1 MLVAKQI
8 HFPEGA
14 MTLQQEIIQALGASP
29 QIDTD
34 GEIRRS
40 VDFLK
45 SYLQTYPFIKAL
57 VLGISGGQDSTLTG
71 KLCQQAINELR
82 AEGDDSRQFIAVR
95 LPYGVQADEQDC
107 QDAIAFIQPDR
118 VLTVNIKSA
127 VLASEQA
134 LREAGIELSDFV
146 RGNEKAR
153 ERMKAQ
159 YSIAG
164 MTHGVVVGTDHAA
177 EAITGFFTKYGDGG
191 TDINPI
197 FRLNKRQGKQL
208 LARLGCPEHLY
219 KKLPTADLEDDRP
232 SLPDEAALGVTYD
245 NIDDYLEG
253 KTLDEKTAKIIEG
266 WYLKTEHKRR
276 TPITVFDD
284 FWKR

>member
-1 MLVAKQI
+1 
-8 HFPEGA
+8 
-14 MTLQQEIIQALGASP
+14 MTLQQQIIKALGAKP
-29 QIDTD
+29 QINAEE
-34 GEIRRS
+34 EIRRS

-45 SYLQTYPFIKAL
+45 SYLQTYPFIKSL
-57 VLGISGGQDSTLTG
+57 VLGISGGQDSTLAG
-71 KLCQQAINELR
+71 KLCQMAINELR
-82 AEGDDSRQFIAVR
+82 QETGNESLQFIAVR

-118 VLTVNIKSA
+118 VLTVNIKGA

-164 MTHGVVVGTDHAA
+164 MTSGVVVGTDHAA

-191 TDINPI
+191 TDINPLY
-197 FRLNKRQGKQL
+197 RLNKRQGKQL
-208 LARLGCPEHLY
+208 LTALGCPEHLY
-219 KKLPTADLEDDRP
+219 KKAPTADLEDDRP
-232 SLPDEAALGVTYD
+232 SLPDEVALGVTYD

-253 KTLDEKTAKIIEG
+253 KNVPEQVARTIEN

-276 TPITVFDD
+276 PPITFFDD
-284 FWKR
+284 FWKK

>member
-1 MLVAKQI
+1 M
-8 HFPEGA
+8 
-14 MTLQQEIIQALGASP
+14 
-29 QIDTD
+29 
-34 GEIRRS
+34 
-40 VDFLK
+40 K

-118 VLTVNIKSA
+118 VLTVNIKGA

>member
-1 MLVAKQI
+1 
-8 HFPEGA
+8 
-14 MTLQQEIIQALGASP
+14 MTLQQEIIEALGVKPTVNA
-29 QIDTD
+29 
-34 GEIRRS
+34 EEEVRRS

-45 SYLQTYPFIKAL
+45 AYLKAHPFLKTL
-57 VLGISGGQDSTLTG
+57 VLGISGGQDSTLAR
-71 KLCQQAINELR
+71 KLSQLAISELR
-82 AEGDDSRQFIAVR
+82 QETGNEALQFIAVR
-95 LPYGVQADEQDC
+95 LPYGVQFDEQDC
-107 QDAIAFIQPDR
+107 QDAIGFIKPDR

-164 MTHGVVVGTDHAA
+164 MTGGVVIGTDHAA
-177 EAITGFFTKYGDGG
+177 EAVTGFYTKYGDGG
-191 TDINPI
+191 TDINPL

-208 LARLGCPEHLY
+208 LAHLGCPEHLY
-219 KKLPTADLEDDRP
+219 KKAPTADLEDDRP
-232 SLPDEAALGVTYD
+232 SLPDEAALGVTYE

-253 KTLDEKTAKIIEG
+253 KTLDEGTARIIEG

-276 TPITVFDD
+276 PPITVFDD
-284 FWKR
+284 FWKK

>member
-1 MLVAKQI
+1 
-8 HFPEGA
+8 
-14 MTLQQEIIQALGASP
+14 MTLQQEIIEALGVKPAVNA
-29 QIDTD
+29 
-34 GEIRRS
+34 EEEVRRS

-45 SYLQTYPFIKAL
+45 AYLKAHPFLKTL
-57 VLGISGGQDSTLTG
+57 VLGISGGQDSTLAG
-71 KLCQQAINELR
+71 KLSQMAITELR
-82 AEGDDSRQFIAVR
+82 EETGNEALQFIAVR
-95 LPYGVQADEQDC
+95 LPYGVQFDEQDC
-107 QDAIAFIQPDR
+107 QDAIGFIKPDR

-164 MTHGVVVGTDHAA
+164 MTGGVVIGTDHAA
-177 EAITGFFTKYGDGG
+177 EAVTGFYTKYGDGG
-191 TDINPI
+191 TDINPL

-208 LARLGCPEHLY
+208 LAHMGCPEHLY
-219 KKLPTADLEDDRP
+219 KKAPTADLEDDRP
-232 SLPDEAALGVTYD
+232 SLPDEAALGVTYE

-253 KTLDEKTAKIIEG
+253 KTLDEGTARIIEG

-276 TPITVFDD
+276 PPITVFDD
-284 FWKR
+284 FWKK

>member
-1 MLVAKQI
+1 
-8 HFPEGA
+8 
-14 MTLQQEIIQALGASP
+14 MTLQQEIIQALGVKPSINA
-29 QIDTD
+29 
-34 GEIRRS
+34 EEEVRRS

-45 SYLQTYPFIKAL
+45 TYLKTFPFIKSL

-71 KLCQQAINELR
+71 KISQLAISELR
-82 AEGDDSRQFIAVR
+82 TETGDEAYQFIAVR
-95 LPYGVQADEQDC
+95 LPYGAQADEQDC
-107 QDAIAFIQPDR
+107 QDAIGFIQPDR
-118 VLTVNIKSA
+118 VLTVNIKGA

-134 LREAGIELSDFV
+134 LRDAGIELSDFV

-164 MTHGVVVGTDHAA
+164 MTKGVVVGTDHAA
-177 EAITGFFTKYGDGG
+177 EAVTGFFTKYGDGG

-208 LARLGCPEHLY
+208 LAYLGCPEHLY
-219 KKLPTADLEDDRP
+219 KKAPTADLEDDRP
-232 SLPDEAALGVTYD
+232 SLPDEAALGVTYE

-253 KTLDEKTAKIIEG
+253 KTLDAGIAKIIEG

-276 TPITVFDD
+276 PPITVFDD
-284 FWKR
+284 FWKK

>member
-1 MLVAKQI
+1 MESV
-8 HFPEGA
+8 
-14 MTLQQEIIQALGASP
+14 MTLQQEIIQALGAKP
-29 QIDTD
+29 AVDANE
-34 GEIRRS
+34 EIRRS

-45 SYLQTYPFIKAL
+45 AYLKKNSFLKSL

-71 KLCQQAINELR
+71 KLCQMAISELR
-82 AEGDDSRQFIAVR
+82 QETGDETLQFIAVR

-118 VLTVNIKSA
+118 VLTVNIKGS

-164 MTHGVVVGTDHAA
+164 MTKGVVVVRASSCLPRWA
-177 EAITGFFTKYGDGG
+177 VLSICIRKRRR
-191 TDINPI
+191 PI
-197 FRLNKRQGKQL
+197 WRTIALPCRMKRL
-208 LARLGCPEHLY
+208 LAS
-219 KKLPTADLEDDRP
+219 PT
-232 SLPDEAALGVTYD
+232 T
-245 NIDDYLEG
+245 
-253 KTLDEKTAKIIEG
+253 TLMIIWKAKS
-266 WYLKTEHKRR
+266 WMRVPRR
-276 TPITVFDD
+276 SSKAGI
-284 FWKR
+284 

>member
-1 MLVAKQI
+1 MA
-8 HFPEGA
+8 
-14 MTLQQEIIQALGASP
+14 LQKEIIEALGVRP
-29 QIDTD
+29 QINAEE
-34 GEIRRS
+34 EIRRS

-45 SYLQTYPFIKAL
+45 AYLQAHPFLNAL

-82 AEGDDSRQFIAVR
+82 AETGNTQLQFIAVR

-107 QDAIAFIQPDR
+107 QDAIGFIQPDR
-118 VLTVNIKSA
+118 VLTVNIKEA
-127 VLASEQA
+127 VLASEKA
-134 LREAGIELSDFV
+134 LRDAGIELSDFV

-164 MTHGVVVGTDHAA
+164 MTKGVVVGTDHGA
-177 EAITGFFTKYGDGG
+177 EAVTGFFTKYGDGG

-208 LARLGCPEHLY
+208 LAQLGCPEHLY
-219 KKLPTADLEDDRP
+219 KKAPTADLEDDRP

-253 KTLDEKTAKIIEG
+253 KKLDSTIAGIIEN
-266 WYLKTEHKRR
+266 WYQKTEHKRR
-276 TPITVFDD
+276 PPITIFDD